1 MYAIGVCNIATKLFH
16 FYNRPCRIGTP
27 HSVIFKGGTQGGETC
42 IASWHV
48 RLSTMLF
55 AVIHPLNRD
64 ADQPDAEQLAYDLE
78 HDYKGTGVETIVVCP
93 KQPIEKIVAL
103 MDPSE

>member
-1 MYAIGVCNIATKLFH
+1 MYTIGVCNIATKLFLMLTDPAALQPPLGQ
-16 FYNRPCRIGTP
+16 F
-27 HSVIFKGGTQGGETC
+27 QGWNARCDSTVLF
-42 IASWHV
+42 HV
-48 RLSTMLF
+48 L
-55 AVIHPLNRD
+55 PRD

-103 MDPSE
+103 MDPSEYIPYCNFKC

>member
-1 MYAIGVCNIATKLFH
+1 
-16 FYNRPCRIGTP
+16 
-27 HSVIFKGGTQGGETC
+27 
-42 IASWHV
+42 
-48 RLSTMLF
+48 MLF

-93 KQPIEKIVAL
+93 KKPIQQIVAQ
-103 MDPSE
+103 MEPSE